1 MDLEPILHR
10 VLQEPTPEALW
21 ELQGAMRVRAAGASE
36 DEARALSH
44 ALETAGE
51 FYLYLSELQS
61 KTTAREF
68 SELASLLDMGAVGL
82 VALESLMTEGE
93 KLWEKVLVGGLGESL
108 MVLAS
113 RQYIKAWAQET
124 ELVHRRA
131 AWYLF
136 GALWRLSME
145 CQPDLAAEQRQ
156 ALIQAL
162 LVPSLEAETPVP
174 AKIALLGRLFQVLL
188 LTYVLRA
195 GLRGGI

>member
-1 MDLEPILHR
+1 MDLESILHR
-10 VLQEPTPEALW
+10 VLQEPTPETLW
-21 ELQGAMRVRAAGASE
+21 ELQGALRVRAVGASE
-36 DEARALSH
+36 EEARALSH
-44 ALETAGE
+44 ALEVTGE

-68 SELASLLDMGAVGL
+68 SELASLLDIGAVGL
-82 VALESLMTEGE
+82 VAVEGLITEGG
-93 KLWEKVLVGGLGESL
+93 KLWEKVLLGGVGESL

-124 ELVHRRA
+124 ELVHRQA

-136 GALWRLSME
+136 GALWRLSLE
-145 CQPDLAAEQRQ
+145 YQPDLAPERRQ

-162 LVPSLEAETPVP
+162 LVPSLEAETPIL

-188 LTYVLRA
+188 LTHILRA
-195 GLRGGI
+195 GL

>member
-1 MDLEPILHR
+1 MDLEPILHK

-21 ELQGAMRVRAAGASE
+21 ELQGALRVQTISASE
-36 DEARALSH
+36 NQARALSH
-44 ALETAGE
+44 ALEAAGE

-82 VALESLMTEGE
+82 VAVENLVTEGE
-93 KLWEKVLVGGLGESL
+93 NFWEKVLLGGLGESL

-136 GALWRLSME
+136 GALWELSVE

-162 LVPSLEAETPVP
+162 LAPSLEAETPVL

-195 GLRGGI
+195 GL

>member
-1 MDLEPILHR
+1 MDLESILHQ

-21 ELQGAMRVRAAGASE
+21 ELQGALRVRATSASG
-36 DEARALSH
+36 DEAQALSH
-44 ALETAGE
+44 ALEAASE

-61 KTTAREF
+61 KTTARQF

-82 VALESLMTEGE
+82 VAVENLVAEGG
-93 KLWEKVLVGGLGESL
+93 KLWEKMLLGGLGESL

-131 AWYLF
+131 AWYLS
-136 GALWRLSME
+136 GALWQLSVE
-145 CQPDLAAEQRQ
+145 CQPTLGAEQRQ

-162 LVPSLEAETPVP
+162 LSPSLEADTPVP

-188 LTYVLRA
+188 LTRVLRA
-195 GLRGGI
+195 GL

>member
-1 MDLEPILHR
+1 MAMDLESILHR

-21 ELQGAMRVRAAGASE
+21 ELQGALRVRAAGASE

-44 ALETAGE
+44 ALEVAGE
-51 FYLYLSELQS
+51 FYLYLTELQS

-68 SELASLLDMGAVGL
+68 SELASLLDIGAVGL
-82 VALESLMTEGE
+82 VAVESLVTEGG
-93 KLWEKVLVGGLGESL
+93 KLWEKVLLGGMGESL

-131 AWYLF
+131 DWYLF
-136 GALWRLSME
+136 KALWRLSVE
-145 CQPDLAAEQRQ
+145 CQPDLAAEQRR
-156 ALIQAL
+156 ALIQVL

-188 LTYVLRA
+188 LTHVLRA
-195 GLRGGI
+195 GL

>member
-1 MDLEPILHR
+1 MDLESILYQ
-10 VLQEPTPEALW
+10 VLREPTLEALW
-21 ELQGAMRVRAAGASE
+21 ELQGALRVQAASASK

-44 ALETAGE
+44 ALEAAGE

-82 VALESLMTEGE
+82 VAVENLVTEGE
-93 KLWEKVLVGGLGESL
+93 RLWEKVLLGGVGESL

-136 GALWRLSME
+136 GALWRLSVE
-145 CQPDLAAEQRQ
+145 CQPDLAAVQRR

-162 LVPSLEAETPVP
+162 LAPGLEAETPVP

-188 LTYVLRA
+188 LTHILQA
-195 GLRGGI
+195 GL